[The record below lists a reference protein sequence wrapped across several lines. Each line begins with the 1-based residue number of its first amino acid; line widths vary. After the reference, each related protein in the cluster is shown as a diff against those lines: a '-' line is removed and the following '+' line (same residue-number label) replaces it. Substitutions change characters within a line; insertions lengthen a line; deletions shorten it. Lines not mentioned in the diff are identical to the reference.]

1 MKIAVIDDGI
11 DSAYINP
18 IIVES
23 LEVRNKCVIHCSEV
37 RGITHG
43 TKCAKVLWLAAET
56 DSFELVSIKILKDST
71 DRGEIDDLVIA
82 LEWCY
87 NNKIKLINLS
97 AGSNR
102 YIDKIKL
109 LPVVK
114 KISEKGIIVAACN
127 NSNTLTYPASLNG
140 VIGVKCD
147 KSEIIPAGN
156 YFYNSNDIR
165 NVEVTVGSISDIPKF
180 SELDLEKH
188 NSFVAPYIT
197 GIISKMLLNGKE
209 IGEIQKRLVDGSI
222 AFNCTFNFEECNMNK
237 AFFANPFI
245 IALKSNR
252 ELDLGKLVIG
262 LRKEGYEA
270 TAITYNSYSGKRDE
284 EFCFEYWVN
293 MFDITMEDARQ
304 GSFSIIIVKD
314 FSRFG
319 RDHLEVGNFLERILP
334 VLQIRFISVN
344 DSFDSME
351 CRGMTGGMS
360 VALKNILNSMYSRD
374 LSVKVRT
381 AMDTRASKGE
391 YVSSFAAYGY
401 CKNPEDKHQLV
412 PDPEAAEIVRLI
424 FTMAAEGKTKSEITR
439 YLNENHV
446 TTPIE
451 HIRKNGVNKK
461 VYHEKGIKLWT
472 TTSIGDM
479 LKNEVYLGK
488 TIWNKSS
495 RPHVGAKRQIKN
507 DRSEWQIVEG
517 THEPIVSQELFDRAN
532 EKAFTHIPKKIVK
545 NRKLSPLLFCPHC
558 DRYMS
563 FGGGRHLNYRCSQA
577 SKTGIK
583 ECAESKIN
591 RELLENLILTCT
603 KEMINFLS
611 ADLERRKKQ
620 WSESKRLAEE
630 AETLQNEKA
639 RLSARKFTIYD
650 DYRSG
655 NSSREKYLH
664 DLKQIQERL
673 AEIGILIPGLEQQ
686 IKEADKKMEGVN
698 ETENNLADI
707 AALQSFDKETLS
719 KVIERVYVYGA
730 DRVEIIWKTDDI
742 FFSEEMPEK
751 RKVINPAEMP
761 LTNET
766 PAGA

>member
-1 MKIAVIDDGI
+1 MGNRKAIAMYIRLSDEDGNVDGCAKTESNSITAQRNLIESYIRSREEFKGCPVMEYVDDGW
-11 DSAYINP
+11 S
-18 IIVES
+18 
-23 LEVRNKCVIHCSEV
+23 
-37 RGITHG
+37 G
-43 TKCAKVLWLAAET
+43 TN
-56 DSFELVSIKILKDST
+56 FQ
-71 DRGEIDDLVIA
+71 R
-82 LEWCY
+82 
-87 NNKIKLINLS
+87 
-97 AGSNR
+97 
-102 YIDKIKL
+102 
-109 LPVVK
+109 PQ
-114 KISEKGIIVAACN
+114 
-127 NSNTLTYPASLNG
+127 
-140 VIGVKCD
+140 
-147 KSEIIPAGN
+147 
-156 YFYNSNDIR
+156 F
-165 NVEVTVGSISDIPKF
+165 
-180 SELDLEKH
+180 
-188 NSFVAPYIT
+188 
-197 GIISKMLLNGKE
+197 KM
-209 IGEIQKRLVDGSI
+209 
-222 AFNCTFNFEECNMNK
+222 M
-237 AFFANPFI
+237 
-245 IALKSNR
+245 
-252 ELDLGKLVIG
+252 
-262 LRKEGYEA
+262 
-270 TAITYNSYSGKRDE
+270 
-284 EFCFEYWVN
+284 
-293 MFDITMEDARQ
+293 MEDARQ

-451 HIRKNGVNKK
+451 HIRKNGVNKTA
-461 VYHEKGIKLWT
+461 YHEKGIKLWT

-488 TIWNKSS
+488 TIWNKTS

-517 THEPIVSQELFDRAN
+517 THEPLVSQELFDRAN

-545 NRKLSPLLFCPHC
+545 NRKPSPLLFCPHC

-603 KEMINFLS
+603 KEMANLLS
-611 ADLERRKKQ
+611 ADMERRKKQ

-664 DLKQIQERL
+664 DLEQIRERL
-673 AEIGILIPGLEQQ
+673 AEIETLIPGLEQQ

-698 ETENNLADI
+698 ETENHLADI
-707 AALQSFDKETLS
+707 AALQSFDKEILS